1 MGSANL
7 SSRVILALD
16 VDTIDQARDLVSHL
30 SPSFRIFKVGY
41 QLFTH
46 YGVQALEMV
55 KGLGGEVFLDLKF
68 HDIPETVAR
77 ACEEAAR
84 HQVKLFTIHALG
96 GREMIQKAAE
106 QTRMAAEKFRV
117 TKPLVLAVTIL
128 TSLNQEQIRE
138 VGIDL
143 PLKDSIIR
151 LAQLAQEGGADGV
164 IASAQEAAL
173 IKETCGKDFLV
184 VTPGIRPVFASA
196 HDQKRIATPKE
207 AFQSGADYIVI
218 GRPITQAKD
227 PVEAAKKLIE
237 ELREL

>member
-30 SPSFRIFKVGY
+30 APSFRIFKVGY

-46 YGVQALEMV
+46 YGIQALEMV

-77 ACEEAAR
+77 ACEEATR
-84 HQVKLFTIHALG
+84 HRVKLFTIHALG
-96 GREMIQKAAE
+96 GKEMIKRAAE
-106 QTRMAAEKFRV
+106 QTKMAAEKFGV
-117 TKPLVLAVTIL
+117 TKPLVLAVTVL

-173 IKETCGKDFLV
+173 IKENCGKSFLV
-184 VTPGIRPVFASA
+184 IAPGIRPAFASA
-196 HDQKRIATPKE
+196 HDQKRIATPRAAFE
-207 AFQSGADYIVI
+207 AGADYIVI